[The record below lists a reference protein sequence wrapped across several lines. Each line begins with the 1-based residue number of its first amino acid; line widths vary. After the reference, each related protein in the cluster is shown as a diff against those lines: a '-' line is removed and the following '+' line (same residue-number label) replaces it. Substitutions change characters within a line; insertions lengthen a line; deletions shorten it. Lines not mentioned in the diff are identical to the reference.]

1 MLPIRFSWRTVFRR
15 RFSHLLARHWSR
27 TLFVSTL
34 VGLLSGLAARALDT
48 LIDVG
53 FTNLIGRVAK
63 TTPGHSLGF
72 HYGILL
78 LPMAGGLFSG
88 LVVAFLCRPSRA
100 HGTAVLIDAFHHG
113 AGEMSLRDGV
123 LKALAAAVVISC
135 GGSVGKE
142 AAIAVLGA
150 ALGAWVSKA
159 LKMSARQ
166 RRTFLAAGCAAG
178 VGAAFQTPLGGALF
192 ATSVLYSE
200 PELEV
205 EALIPSIIASVTS
218 YSTFMAFGGYG
229 HRLLRGTETLVFRQ
243 PIELLP
249 YAALAGF
256 CALASIFFFYSLRA
270 ASALRRSSRLPRWAA
285 AAVAALVGG
294 IIAIGIPQ
302 IMDARYQF
310 IQGALD
316 GSLGTPPFVGWA
328 LFFFMVVIAKSMATG
343 LMMGAES
350 AGGLFGPV
358 VFMGGIIG
366 AGTGALFHLAFP
378 GIFPEHLRAALI
390 PVGMAGVI
398 AASLRTPLAAIVMV
412 TEMTGS
418 YGLIVPLMLVS
429 VLSYA
434 IGRRWGVYAEQV
446 RVPSESPAH
455 AGDSVRSWLELR
467 RVSSLVQRGWQYV
480 IPPRCSL
487 PELIAR
493 IPAGTR
499 PVFIVIDEESVTG
512 YISPAELATATEFA
526 DLSQLIVAADI
537 MNGRVASLRQNDDLY
552 TALER
557 FSQAGIDVLPVV
569 ERDGRTFVGILE
581 RDAMLKALR
590 EHVAARSAAALREHA
605 ALSALANDVELDTLF
620 AELGSERGERI
631 SRMRVP
637 EDALGRS
644 LKDADFRRCY
654 GAHVIAIETMS
665 GKLLAPPD
673 PQRPLEKDDILVV
686 MQSSPDAIDG
696 TDTQPSPA
704 LS

>member
-1 MLPIRFSWRTVFRR
+1 MLPKTFSWPITFRWR
-15 RFSHLLARHWSR
+15 LSHLLARHWSR
-27 TLFVSTL
+27 TLFVSII
-34 VGLLSGLAARALDT
+34 VGLLSGLAARCLES
-48 LIDVG
+48 LINVG
-53 FTNLIGRVAK
+53 FTNLIGRIAK
-63 TTPGHSLGF
+63 TVSGHSLDF
-72 HYGILL
+72 HLGILL

-88 LVVAFLCRPSRA
+88 LVVALLCRPSRA
-100 HGTAVLIDAFHHG
+100 HGTAVLIEAFHHG
-113 AGEMSLRDGV
+113 AGEMSLRDGA

-142 AAIAVLGA
+142 AAIAVLCA

-166 RRTFLAAGCAAG
+166 RRIFLAAGCAAG
-178 VGAAFQTPLGGALF
+178 VGAVFQTPLGGALF

-205 EALIPSIIASVTS
+205 EALMPSIIASVTS

-229 HRLLRGTETLVFRQ
+229 SRLLRGTESLVFQQ

-270 ASALRRSSRLPRWAA
+270 ASALRRFSRLPRWST
-285 AAVAALVGG
+285 AAVAGLLGG

-316 GSLGTPPFVGWA
+316 GSLGTPPLVGWA
-328 LFFFMVVIAKSMATG
+328 LFFFMVVIAKSVATG

-358 VFMGGIIG
+358 VFMGGIVG
-366 AGTGALFHLAFP
+366 AGTGALFHLTFP

-434 IGRRWGVYAEQV
+434 LGRRWGVYAEQV
-446 RVPSESPAH
+446 RGPSESPAH

-467 RVSSLVQRGWQYV
+467 RVSSLVQRGWPYV
-480 IPPRCSL
+480 IPPRCVL

-499 PVFIVIDEESVTG
+499 PVFIVIEADYVAG
-512 YISPAELATATEFA
+512 YISPTELAIATEHA

-537 MNGRVASLRQNDDLY
+537 MNSSVASLHQNDDLY

-557 FSQAGIDVLPVV
+557 FGQAGIDVLPVV

-581 RDAMLKALR
+581 RDTMLKALR

-605 ALSALANDVELDTLF
+605 AFSSLANDVELDTLF
-620 AELGSERGERI
+620 AELGSQRGEHI
-631 SRMRVP
+631 TRMRVP
-637 EDALGRS
+637 DDVLGLS
-644 LKDADFRRCY
+644 LKEADFRSRY
-654 GAHVIAIETMS
+654 GAHVIAIETVS

-673 PQRPLEKDDILVV
+673 PQRSLKKEDILVV
-686 MQSSPDAIDG
+686 MQSSPAAADCA
-696 TDTQPSPA
+696 DTGPTPK